1 MKAVLE
7 PLALVPG
14 VRMTAVIGFDG
25 VPVASMPGCRMR
37 GDNGSATAALDSDEG
52 LHSFSALASSWM
64 SDLARSL
71 GQLSWNAPD
80 RAVLVAT
87 HGAMVLQRGPGA
99 ILLVVLEHG
108 TSPEELRV
116 PMDGALGRMRRLLRG
131 LGDTTGGAAAP
142 AQGQPAQHEQGPQVM
157 GHPPQAADSRTE
169 PAPPAP
175 LPSDEST
182 KRQAPFQWNPTSDIS
197 GDS

>member
-37 GDNGSATAALDSDEG
+37 GENGSATASLDSDEG
-52 LHSFSALASSWM
+52 LHSFAALASGWM
-64 SDLARSL
+64 SDLTRTL
-71 GQLSWNAPD
+71 GQLAWNAPD

-87 HGAMVLQRGPGA
+87 HGALVLQRGPGA

-116 PMDGALGRMRRLLRG
+116 PMEGALGRMRRLLRG
-131 LGDTTGGAAAP
+131 LGDTPPAALPTSAVP
-142 AQGQPAQHEQGPQVM
+142 ASD
-157 GHPPQAADSRTE
+157 PQAHGDAPQPVDSRPE
-169 PAPPAP
+169 SAPPAP
-175 LPSDEST
+175 LPTDEST
-182 KRQAPFQWNPTSDIS
+182 SGPAPFVWNPNSAQS

>member
-37 GDNGSATAALDSDEG
+37 GENGSATAALDSDEG

-71 GQLSWNAPD
+71 GQLAWNAPE

-131 LGDTTGGAAAP
+131 LGDTPGHQDQSTQP
-142 AQGQPAQHEQGPQVM
+142 NHDSQRMGQS
-157 GHPPQAADSRTE
+157 PQAADSRTE

-182 KRQAPFQWNPTSDIS
+182 QRPTPFQWNPTSDVS